1 MAAGQRGRGV
11 SRQGSPPTSNRCR
24 VRLKTCYMG
33 DPMQCNARVILSLID
48 TSRAGTTTLGMH
60 LCSCE
65 LFGMQGC
72 RPQDVMMVKS
82 DWPVCVSP
90 QKAALD
96 PRALTGLGAG
106 RGRRFVQGPHGDPET
121 RPEGP

>member
-1 MAAGQRGRGV
+1 
-11 SRQGSPPTSNRCR
+11 
-24 VRLKTCYMG
+24 MG
-33 DPMQCNARVILSLID
+33 DPMQCHARVILSLID
-48 TSRAGTTTLGMH
+48 TSRAGTTTHGMH

-65 LFGMQGC
+65 LFGMQGG
-72 RPQDVMMVKS
+72 RPQDMMMVMKS

-106 RGRRFVQGPHGDPET
+106 RGRFVQGPHGDPESMEIPET
-121 RPEGP
+121 RPERL